1 MKSFTKIYSLDE
13 ARKEIKVGKCFRYIS
28 SQVRQLE
35 RWDGIF
41 LKEYEFCYDHLI
53 VNVFLLKNLN
63 SYKIITGY
71 CAEFLIRDETIKREN
86 NGLWL
91 LK

>member
-1 MKSFTKIYSLDE
+1 MKSLTKIYSLDE
-13 ARKEIKVGKCFRYIS
+13 ACEEIKVGKYFRYIS
-28 SQVRQLE
+28 NHMAPLE

-41 LKEYEFCYDHLI
+41 LEEYEFCYDHLM
-53 VNVFLLKNLN
+53 VKVFLLKNLN
-63 SYKIITGY
+63 SPKIITGY
-71 CAEFLIRDETIKREN
+71 CNEFIIRDETIKREN